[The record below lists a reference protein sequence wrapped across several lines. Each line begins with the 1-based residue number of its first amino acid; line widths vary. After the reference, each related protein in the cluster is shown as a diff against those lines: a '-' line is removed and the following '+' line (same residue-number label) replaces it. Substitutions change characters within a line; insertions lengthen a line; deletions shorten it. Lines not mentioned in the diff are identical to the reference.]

1 MWRFSFLLLI
11 YKRRDS
17 LRAAKNHLCA
27 EWKETVLQSLTLNS
41 SPHHHHP
48 PADLAGWWWH
58 MLKHFSLPQQS
69 FHLYLPL
76 QFYKLS
82 PAIGSN
88 SKLWHPAWGKKSI
101 TDNVCP
107 IKTRAQQVINT
118 WKLFQCP
125 RSALTLHSFLPHTS
139 GHITLLTSAL
149 VLPIQLSVYIC
160 FHYLCPLLL
169 FRVFFVFFFL
179 TSPASE
185 SCFLRP
191 LTNNSSSA
199 VLCVEGYS
207 LNLFSQKAHHR
218 TCLISSYLVCSYQT
232 ESIYRP
238 RLPLTLLSALDYS
251 SLPPLFKLKC

>member
-1 MWRFSFLLLI
+1 M
-11 YKRRDS
+11 
-17 LRAAKNHLCA
+17 
-27 EWKETVLQSLTLNS
+27 
-41 SPHHHHP
+41 
-48 PADLAGWWWH
+48 
-58 MLKHFSLPQQS
+58 
-69 FHLYLPL
+69 
-76 QFYKLS
+76 
-82 PAIGSN
+82 
-88 SKLWHPAWGKKSI
+88 WHPAWGKKSI

-125 RSALTLHSFLPHTS
+125 RSALTFHSFLPHTA

-149 VLPIQLSVYIC
+149 VLPIQLSMYIC

-169 FRVFFVFFFL
+169 VFFFL
-179 TSPASE
+179 SSPASE

-218 TCLISSYLVCSYQT
+218 ACLISSYLVCSHQT

-238 RLPLTLLSALDYS
+238 RLLLTLLSALDYS
-251 SLPPLFKLKC
+251 SLPSLSKLKW